1 MLGRWGANWKK
12 NKEPVPG
19 QRYRT
24 AGQNAMGQ
32 SSPVIWELEKVIR
45 GSDGREYARLIRAS
59 DLAET
64 KLVSLSALFD
74 PTFYTPADA

>member
-1 MLGRWGANWKK
+1 MLGRWGANRKK

-19 QRYRT
+19 QQYRT

-32 SSPVIWELEKVIR
+32 SSPVIWELERVIH
-45 GSDGREYARLIRAS
+45 GSAGIEYAQLIQTSDRA
-59 DLAET
+59 ER

-74 PTFYTPADA
+74 PTFFTPV

>member
-1 MLGRWGANWKK
+1 MLWRWGAIEKK
-12 NKEPVPG
+12 DKEPVPG

-45 GSDGREYARLIRAS
+45 GSDGNEYARLIRAS
-59 DLAET
+59 DRAEN

-74 PTFYTPADA
+74 RTFYTPV